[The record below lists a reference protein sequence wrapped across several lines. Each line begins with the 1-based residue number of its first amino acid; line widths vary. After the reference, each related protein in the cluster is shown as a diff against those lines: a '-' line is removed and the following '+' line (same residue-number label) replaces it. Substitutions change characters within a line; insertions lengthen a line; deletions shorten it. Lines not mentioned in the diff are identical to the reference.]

1 MKNEVAHTRYK
12 SLIELCTDLDESNH
26 LANWQ
31 KIREK
36 NATYKSLATSLEMVK
51 AIGEYI
57 HSKTV
62 NEISGSPFLSLMVM
76 KQQIWK
82 IVLSYLYV
90 RYLTTAGCTNECFM
104 DIQNVPDETAEV
116 ITGGIISI
124 IESRGIDFSKIVWL
138 AFDGA
143 SNISGHISR
152 IQAWM
157 KNEKCEEA
165 TYVHCRRH
173 LL

>member
-1 MKNEVAHTRYK
+1 M
-12 SLIELCTDLDESNH
+12 
-26 LANWQ
+26 W
-31 KIREK
+31 
-36 NATYKSLATSLEMVK
+36 
-51 AIGEYI
+51 
-57 HSKTV
+57 
-62 NEISGSPFLSLMVM
+62 
-76 KQQIWK
+76 
-82 IVLSYLYV
+82 
-90 RYLTTAGCTNECFM
+90 YLTTAGCTNECFM

-124 IESRGIDFSKIVWL
+124 IESRGIDFSKFVWL

-143 SNISGHISR
+143 NNISGHISR

-165 TYVHCRRH
+165 TYVHCRSH